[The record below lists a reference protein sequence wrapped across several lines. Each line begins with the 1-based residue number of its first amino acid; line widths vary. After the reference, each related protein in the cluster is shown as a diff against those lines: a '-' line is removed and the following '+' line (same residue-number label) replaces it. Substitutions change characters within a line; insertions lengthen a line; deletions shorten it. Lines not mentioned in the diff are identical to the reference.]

1 MRLIGILLFTFF
13 GQSRPLARAF
23 QLDASLEQVPDDF
36 LEVWATC
43 FWVAIAR
50 SLATVDGKTGG
61 LDEKARKFADLV
73 YRLTALRPDELRGE
87 IVLSMLTRLNERY
100 AARLGV
106 DGNEL
111 LRLHGLFIQA

>member
-1 MRLIGILLFTFF
+1 MV
-13 GQSRPLARAF
+13 RAF
-23 QLDASLEQVPDDF
+23 QLHTSLEKVPDDF

-50 SLATVDGKTGG
+50 SIATVDGKPGG
-61 LDEKARKFADLV
+61 FDEKARRFADLV
-73 YRLTALRPDELRGE
+73 YRLTALRTDELRGD

-111 LRLHGLFIQA
+111 LRLHCQFIRA